1 VGCAIDGVCDCY
13 GYCDEL
19 HEEVRLWEN
28 RIENELVFILQE
40 KV

>member
-1 VGCAIDGVCDCY
+1 VGDGICD
-13 GYCDEL
+13 CDEL
-19 HEEVRLWEN
+19 LEEVRLWEI